1 MPCARRQDVSGCQV
15 VLEPELYPGHPGR
28 AAWGGFAQS
37 HTPGNKGAEQG
48 EGLGGGGGGD

>member
-15 VLEPELYPGHPGR
+15 VLEPELCPGHPGR

-48 EGLGGGGGGD
+48 EGLGGIN